1 MLGHEA
7 IGAAQQREGILLL
20 GAGGEDDALGR
31 RNALGRHRHG
41 YGSIAACPPQ
51 ELNGAHG
58 LFVDLIHLDQPHD
71 GVVEARED
79 GAIVTQKG
87 IGDAGQLCARLFIG
101 DTDGLVVYVA
111 RGHHKQ
117 RHQAS
122 RFVARF
128 VHRRIRRI
136 PRFSEIVHEQM
147 LHRCVRQHDPQF
159 GQSIGQACANSRARA
174 FTQQHNG
181 SRRPRQ
187 NRLFL
192 FARLAKR
199 PHIAHSLGHHRHG
212 LPIAPL
218 APAQLGHRI
227 GIVGVTY
234 QMEAPEPLHS
244 QDFPRHEHFH
254 RRRENGIGLLAG
266 FP

>member
-1 MLGHEA
+1 M
-7 IGAAQQREGILLL
+7 
-20 GAGGEDDALGR
+20 
-31 RNALGRHRHG
+31 
-41 YGSIAACPPQ
+41 
-51 ELNGAHG
+51 
-58 LFVDLIHLDQPHD
+58 
-71 GVVEARED
+71 
-79 GAIVTQKG
+79 
-87 IGDAGQLCARLFIG
+87 
-101 DTDGLVVYVA
+101 YVA

-136 PRFSEIVHEQM
+136 PCFSEIVHEQM
-147 LHRCVRQHDPQF
+147 LHRRVRQHDPQF

-199 PHIAHSLGHHRHG
+199 PHIAHSLRHHRQG

-218 APAQLGHRI
+218 APAQLSHRI

-234 QMEAPEPLHS
+234 EMEAAEPFHG
-244 QDFPRHEHFH
+244 QDLPRHEHLH
-254 RRRENGIGLLAG
+254 RRRKNGVGLLAG